1 MSSLHGRTNSP
12 IYAVA
17 YSGGRRDI
25 RSDHARLGDTDPAI
39 VVASPQRTLRTLVHD
54 RRGDRVLCV
63 RGHCVKLLPRFQIG
77 FGAFWALL
85 GCSGWRFSS
94 TISLIFRGRV
104 RGFDGATS
112 SLPAALVS

>member
-1 MSSLHGRTNSP
+1 MVCLSIVHMSSLHGRTNSP

-63 RGHCVKLLPRFQIG
+63 RGHCVKLLPRSRL
-77 FGAFWALL
+77 AL
-85 GCSGWRFSS
+85 GHSGLYWVV
-94 TISLIFRGRV
+94 L
-104 RGFDGATS
+104 DGAS
-112 SLPAALVS
+112 HPR